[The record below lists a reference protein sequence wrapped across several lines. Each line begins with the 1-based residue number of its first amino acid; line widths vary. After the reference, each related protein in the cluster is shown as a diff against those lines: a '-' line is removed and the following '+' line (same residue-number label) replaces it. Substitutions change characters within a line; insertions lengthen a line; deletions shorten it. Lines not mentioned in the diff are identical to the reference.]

1 MEKVNNNSEI
11 ELLKDN
17 KIVGEPDLQNSFIRF
32 EGENNVLFCENDVV
46 IGNSK
51 IVFNGDNGVVYLS
64 SNKHKYFLNIT
75 IYRDALIYIGKN
87 NYFNG
92 QFNIIS
98 SERKN
103 VIIGEGSV
111 FSFGIWARTAD
122 PHIIYDAKTHKR
134 INQSKSIVI
143 GDHTWIGQNAIILKN
158 TFVGSGSVLAAMSV
172 AAGKTLQSNAIYA
185 GNPIRKK
192 EKIYFSVEKVHII
205 TQKNKPNLH

>member
-92 QFNIIS
+92 QF
-98 SERKN
+98 
-103 VIIGEGSV
+103 
-111 FSFGIWARTAD
+111 
-122 PHIIYDAKTHKR
+122 
-134 INQSKSIVI
+134 
-143 GDHTWIGQNAIILKN
+143 
-158 TFVGSGSVLAAMSV
+158 
-172 AAGKTLQSNAIYA
+172 TLFLL
-185 GNPIRKK
+185 K
-192 EKIYFSVEKVHII
+192 EKMLLLEKEAFFLLVYGLGQLILILFMMLKH
-205 TQKNKPNLH
+205 TKE